1 MEPEPVEDCVQNTL
15 SALYPPFVATAPTL
29 LGQVFEVVE
38 RTYREDAL
46 RYTIE
51 FLIPAKHILARIQ
64 QEACAQYS
72 GFVFYHEGWPLCLHE
87 KVVVQLSSL
96 PWQQLCPGDFYL
108 QVIPYLS
115 RAPRLVLKCLS
126 PDGRSV
132 QELPVLPD
140 AYPFLFTAEWL
151 NGINKDRRAGRLEHC
166 LLAAEERI
174 LRLPWTELICPQ
186 FVHQGSF
193 MVGRRC
199 LPGPSPEVL
208 GARSPG
214 DGRHSGGESQEAE
227 GGGLEGEYVQ
237 LLEISPP
244 RHNAP
249 STPVS
254 PSSQSRTLP
263 TRKGQGKGRNRR
275 HRAWLHHKP
284 SREETLPRNRPR
296 RTWEGGRP
304 GVDPGQAGLLRG
316 WDLQRPYGETGG
328 LRASQG
334 DGQDRGGPVH
344 KVAAQ
349 SQGKEGRLPRER
361 WWGGG
366 TGERARDPTLGDEQ
380 QGGDPPEGWRGGD
393 PSLKKEKWGRDSEVK
408 KRDGVPG
415 ERQQGGDCSL
425 GEVQRSR
432 DPEEKQRDGVPGE
445 RQQGGDCSLGEVQR
459 SRDPEEKQRDGVPG
473 EREQGGDC
481 SPGEVQRSGDPGPPA
496 ISPEPSTV
504 AEVQG
509 LSEGAGQAAGRAAW
523 PSPRQREQSQGL
535 PRLSSPRPEALSL
548 DLSPARAE
556 PPGARTSPQQ
566 GAVGDSAPG
575 LPHRSAKG
583 NRRRRKWGGSGC
595 PTSVDWKEPGS
606 PGAGVDD
613 SPAGTK
619 EVGIPAG
626 TGLPV
631 VPTPGEGGVPPSTKE
646 EGSPSGTKQPVATTP
661 GEASVLLN
669 STEGGN
675 ASGTGLPIARTPGEG
690 AIPPS
695 RMEPDSPSGTRLS
708 IAPTP
713 GEGAIPPSSTEPDS
727 PSGTRLSV
735 APTPGERAIPPSST
749 EPDSPSGTRLSVAPT
764 PGEGAIPPSP
774 EEETCSDCPGLGAL
788 TAALAEA
795 AVPTGA
801 EEQVAPESLER
812 TEAVGAGAAPFVE
825 SALPLTGGARTSCP
839 VESLPPT
846 SASVGQDVD
855 WELLRSGIFQLTGGV
870 DRMGR
875 ALLTVTPQPPG
886 EPAPAQG
893 ELSQALRYLHS
904 LLRKEQQEL
913 GLTVLL
919 DLRQGGALPPQPPA
933 LLPALQE
940 LQEASPAPV
949 SRLLVLAPPEGE
961 ELPLIQEALVLSPG
975 DLPQFVD
982 PEQLQ
987 MTLGGTLQH
996 SQTQWVKMCQALE
1009 RLCGLCQGVIQSVQ
1023 VASAELE
1030 ALELAES
1037 DEVSCHLVF
1046 PRCHGVPRRCSGTA
1060 PHKASQ
1066 DSGEPPLPWN
1076 RFSRARSSHVF
1087 TSWVFPWS
1095 IQHPLPLRAL
1105 PTASPPRWGPGE
1117 ARGSCSLT
1125 LESDMTL
1132 SQPVTQ
1138 RFVR

>member
-1 MEPEPVEDCVQNTL
+1 MGSVEDCVQNTL
-15 SALYPPFVATAPTL
+15 SALYPPFVGTAPTL

-108 QVIPYLS
+108 QVTPYLS

-186 FVHQGSF
+186 FVHHGSF

-214 DGRHSGGESQEAE
+214 DGRHSGGESQETE

-304 GVDPGQAGLLRG
+304 GVDPGQAG
-316 WDLQRPYGETGG
+316 
-328 LRASQG
+328 
-334 DGQDRGGPVH
+334 
-344 KVAAQ
+344 
-349 SQGKEGRLPRER
+349 
-361 WWGGG
+361 
-366 TGERARDPTLGDEQ
+366 
-380 QGGDPPEGWRGGD
+380 
-393 PSLKKEKWGRDSEVK
+393 
-408 KRDGVPG
+408 
-415 ERQQGGDCSL
+415 
-425 GEVQRSR
+425 
-432 DPEEKQRDGVPGE
+432 
-445 RQQGGDCSLGEVQR
+445 
-459 SRDPEEKQRDGVPG
+459 
-473 EREQGGDC
+473 
-481 SPGEVQRSGDPGPPA
+481 
-496 ISPEPSTV
+496 
-504 AEVQG
+504 
-509 LSEGAGQAAGRAAW
+509 
-523 PSPRQREQSQGL
+523 QGL
-535 PRLSSPRPEALSL
+535 PRPSSPRPEALSL

-695 RMEPDSPSGTRLS
+695 RREPDSPSAYL
-708 IAPTP
+708 AP
-713 GEGAIPPSSTEPDS
+713 A
-727 PSGTRLSV
+727 
-735 APTPGERAIPPSST
+735 
-749 EPDSPSGTRLSVAPT
+749 
-764 PGEGAIPPSP
+764 
-774 EEETCSDCPGLGAL
+774 
-788 TAALAEA
+788 
-795 AVPTGA
+795 
-801 EEQVAPESLER
+801 
-812 TEAVGAGAAPFVE
+812 
-825 SALPLTGGARTSCP
+825 
-839 VESLPPT
+839 
-846 SASVGQDVD
+846 
-855 WELLRSGIFQLTGGV
+855 GGV

-940 LQEASPAPV
+940 LQV
-949 SRLLVLAPPEGE
+949 
-961 ELPLIQEALVLSPG
+961 
-975 DLPQFVD
+975 LPQTD
-982 PEQLQ
+982 P
-987 MTLGGTLQH
+987 
-996 SQTQWVKMCQALE
+996 
-1009 RLCGLCQGVIQSVQ
+1009 
-1023 VASAELE
+1023 
-1030 ALELAES
+1030 
-1037 DEVSCHLVF
+1037 
-1046 PRCHGVPRRCSGTA
+1046 P
-1060 PHKASQ
+1060 
-1066 DSGEPPLPWN
+1066 
-1076 RFSRARSSHVF
+1076 
-1087 TSWVFPWS
+1087 
-1095 IQHPLPLRAL
+1095 AL
-1105 PTASPPRWGPGE
+1105 PPPPAQSPSYP
-1117 ARGSCSLT
+1117 L
-1125 LESDMTL
+1125 
-1132 SQPVTQ
+1132 
-1138 RFVR
+1138 